1 MQITIEQKVFVII
14 FIIIII
20 KNIKKRIEVSIAA
33 QVENNKVDALI
44 GNIKKGYKFNFWEFM
59 KLISIER
66 IKMLKKLDEL
76 DVQAADKIRIRIYN
90 LLILDAL
97 VVISTPLILM
107 VF

>member
-20 KNIKKRIEVSIAA
+20 QNIKKRIEVSIAA

-44 GNIKKGYKFNFWEFM
+44 GNIKKGSKFNFWEFM

-90 LLILDAL
+90 LLIL
-97 VVISTPLILM
+97 
-107 VF
+107 VFTK

>member
-20 KNIKKRIEVSIAA
+20 QNIKKRIEVSIAA

-44 GNIKKGYKFNFWEFM
+44 GNIKKGSKFNFWEFM

>member
-44 GNIKKGYKFNFWEFM
+44 GNIKKGSKFNFWEFM